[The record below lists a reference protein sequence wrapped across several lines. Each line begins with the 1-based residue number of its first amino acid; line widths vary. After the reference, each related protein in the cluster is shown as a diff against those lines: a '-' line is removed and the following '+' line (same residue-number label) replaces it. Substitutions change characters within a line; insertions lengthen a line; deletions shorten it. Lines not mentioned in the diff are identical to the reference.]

1 MKITRLETFHVA
13 PRWLFLQISTD
24 AGIVGYGE
32 PIVEGFARSTESVVH
47 ELGEFLVGQ
56 DPRRIE
62 YLWQAMYRGN
72 FYRGGPLLMSA
83 ISGIEQALWD
93 IKGKSLGAPVYELL
107 GGVYRES
114 VRMYAHCMSTDVDE
128 AVATAQDLVA
138 HGLTAIKVG
147 VSAPAPPLP
156 TPGYIEA
163 EARRFQ
169 AVREAVGDEIDVA
182 IDFHGRLSPDA
193 AISLIDAIAPYR
205 PMFVEEPCLPENTA
219 ALVHIAERT
228 NVPLATGERL
238 FTRWQFREILERRAV
253 AVVQPDLCHAG
264 GIFEA
269 RKIAAAAEVGFATIA
284 PHNPL
289 GPISLAAC
297 LQLDVC
303 TPNFLVQEYPSVE
316 DHADLGVGL
325 LVEPFDVVDGS
336 IARPRGPGLGI
347 ELDLEAVRERRYD
360 GAWKTP
366 QLRHADGGVADW

>member
-1 MKITRLETFHVA
+1 MKITRLETFHVT

-24 AGIVGYGE
+24 VGIVGYGE
-32 PIVEGFARSTESVVH
+32 PVVEGLARSTESVVH

-62 YLWQAMYRGN
+62 HLWQAMYRGN

-93 IKGKSLGAPVYELL
+93 IKGKSLGVPVYELL
-107 GGVYRES
+107 GGIYRKR
-114 VRMYAHCMSTDVDE
+114 VRMYAHCMSTDLEE
-128 AVATAQDLVA
+128 AVGRARELAA
-138 HGLTAIKVG
+138 KGLTAIKVG
-147 VSAPAPPLP
+147 VTAPAAPLP
-156 TPGYIEA
+156 TPAFINAEA
-163 EARRFQ
+163 ERFR
-169 AVREAVGDEIDVA
+169 AIRDAVGNEIDIA

-205 PMFVEEPCLPENTA
+205 PMFVEEPCLPENTS
-219 ALVHIAERT
+219 ALLRIRESTR
-228 NVPLATGERL
+228 VPIATGERL
-238 FTRWQFREILERRAV
+238 LTRWQFRDVLERQAV
-253 AVVQPDLCHAG
+253 SIVQPDLCHAG

-269 RKIAAAAEVGFATIA
+269 RKIAAAAEVSYATIA

-289 GPISLAAC
+289 GPVSLAAC

-303 TPNFLVQEYPSVE
+303 TPNFLIQEYPSV
-316 DHADLGVGL
+316 DDGADLGVGL
-325 LVEPFDVVDGS
+325 LSQPFKVVQGS
-336 IARPRGPGLGI
+336 IDLPTGPGLGI
-347 ELDLEAVRERRYD
+347 ELDLDAVRERKYD